1 MFFYLLVF
9 LFEKQIQSLPVKG
22 LRKMA
27 KALFHAF
34 LEGQGEM
41 SLHDEAGLARNPR
54 V

>member
-34 LEGQGEM
+34 LEGGEM
-41 SLHDEAGLARNPR
+41 SLHDEAGLARNSR